1 MTPLPIDEALPALL
15 AALSAGTNAVL
26 QAPPGAGKTTRVP
39 LALLDQPWAGAT
51 GRIILLEPRRLAAR
65 TAARRMAASLGEEVG
80 ETVGYRVR
88 LDSKIGPRTRIE
100 VVTEGV
106 LIRQIQ
112 ADPELTGVAAI
123 LFDEF
128 HERSLD
134 GDLGLAL
141 CLEAQ
146 AALRDDLRLL
156 VMSATL
162 DGERVAALIG
172 DAPIITSQG
181 RAYPVTVRWL
191 GKPDSVRGLED
202 AMATAI
208 RRALDEQPEGDVLA
222 FLPGTAEIR
231 RTAERLDRLPPHIT
245 VTPLYGDLTPAEQ
258 DRAIQPAPAG
268 QRKIVLATA
277 IAETSLTI
285 EGVRIVVDCGLS
297 RTQRFDPNTGM
308 TRLDTIP
315 LSQAAAE
322 QRRGRAGRV
331 APGVC
336 YRLWAEAAH
345 GALPMFAS
353 PEMLEADLAPLA
365 LDLAA
370 WGTRDPGAL
379 RWLDA
384 PPSGSY
390 AQATALL
397 QDLGALDDEGGITSH
412 GQNMARLPLHP
423 RLAHM
428 ILTARELGTSE
439 AVLACDIA
447 ALLAERDPLR
457 GQPGS
462 RSADLRLR
470 LEALYDRRGGGAF
483 SMVRA
488 ASQQWRRLLK
498 LDKAAPSPADAGL
511 VLALAYPDRIGK
523 RRGGGDAIYLLSG
536 GRGAGLPK
544 EDPLAASS
552 FLVAAHLD
560 GAGRDARIR
569 LAAPISEAELELVQ
583 GDRIR
588 WQDRLDWDDREQL
601 VLARRQRRLGALIL
615 KDDPLPNP
623 PGAAVLAALLT
634 GIRRTGL
641 TCLPWTPEAEAWRA
655 RLAFLHRHDPQGNW
669 PDVGDAAL
677 LERLEDWLAPDLDG
691 ISRFT
696 HFRRLDILSSLHRLL
711 DWSGRQELD
720 KLVPSHVTVPS
731 GSRIPILYNHG
742 DEPVLAV
749 RLQEM
754 FGLTETPRIL
764 RGTVPLLLHLLS
776 PARRPVQV
784 TRDLAS
790 FWTNAYLQVRADLK
804 GQYPKHYWPDNPLV
818 AEPTAR
824 AKPRQSTKS

>member
-1 MTPLPIDEALPALL
+1 MTPLPIDDILPTLL
-15 AALSAGTNAVL
+15 AHLLAGPNAVL

-39 LALLDQPWAGAT
+39 LALLDQPWAGAK

-65 TAARRMAASLGEEVG
+65 TAARRMAATLGEEVG

-112 ADPELTGVAAI
+112 ADPELTGVAAV

-162 DGERVAALIG
+162 DGERVASLIG
-172 DAPIITSQG
+172 NAPILTSQG
-181 RAYPVTVRWL
+181 RAFPVALRWL
-191 GKPDSVRGLED
+191 GKPDTPRGLED
-202 AMATAI
+202 AMASAI
-208 RRALDEQPEGDVLA
+208 RLALEEQPDGDVLA

-231 RTAERLDRLPPHIT
+231 RTAERLDRLPSQIT
-245 VTPLYGDLTPAEQ
+245 LAPLYGDLTAAEQ
-258 DRAIQPAPAG
+258 DRAIQPAPPG
-268 QRKIVLATA
+268 QRKIVLATS

-308 TRLDTIP
+308 TRLDTVP
-315 LSQAAAE
+315 VSQAAAE

-331 APGVC
+331 APGTC

-345 GALPMFAS
+345 GALPAFAGA
-353 PEMLEADLAPLA
+353 EILEADLAPLA

-370 WGTRDPGAL
+370 WGTRDPGEL

-384 PPSGSY
+384 PPTGSY
-390 AQATALL
+390 AQAITLL
-397 QDLGALDDEGGITSH
+397 QDLGALDEAGGITPH
-412 GQNMARLPLHP
+412 GQAMARLPMHP

-428 ILTARELGTSE
+428 VLTARVLGNAE

-488 ASQQWRRLLK
+488 AAQQWRRMLK
-498 LDKAAPSPADAGL
+498 LDKADPSPADAGL

-523 RRGGGDAIYLLSG
+523 RRGGGEAIYLLSG
-536 GRGAGLPK
+536 GRGASLPK
-544 EDPLAASS
+544 DDPLAAND

-569 LAAPISEAELELVQ
+569 LATSISEAELELVL

-588 WQDRLDWDDREQL
+588 WQNRLDWDDRDQT
-601 VLARRQRRLGALIL
+601 VQARRQRRLGALIL

-623 PGAAVLAALLT
+623 PAEAVQAALLT
-634 GIRRTGL
+634 GIRRAGL
-641 TCLPWTPEAEAWRA
+641 DCLPWTTEAEAWRA
-655 RLAFLHRHDPQGNW
+655 RLAFLHRHDPKGNW
-669 PDVGDAAL
+669 PDVSDDAL
-677 LERLEDWLAPDLDG
+677 LAGLEEWLAPALDG
-691 ISRFT
+691 MSRFA
-696 HFRRLDILSSLHRLL
+696 HFRRLDLLSCLHRLL

-720 KLVPSHVTVPS
+720 KLVPSHITVPS
-731 GSRIPILYNHG
+731 GSRIPIQYDQG

-764 RGTVPLLLHLLS
+764 RGAVPVLLHLLS

-790 FWTNAYLQVRADLK
+790 FWTNAYLQVKADLK
-804 GQYPKHYWPDNPLV
+804 GQYPKHYWPDNPLE

-824 AKPRQSTKS
+824 AKPRQTAKS